1 MMPTVMDSMA
11 RFARPAFAGARPQP
25 PKVAGLGQT
34 WDGMM
39 GLPGWVG
46 DVVRFLVHGSTG
58 MIGMYLGLTASGFW
72 STAGWTVGVMSAFA
86 ALLDVCSIIGRIM
99 GKE

>member
-1 MMPTVMDSMA
+1 MTPTILDSAA
-11 RFARPAFAGARPQP
+11 RFARPSFAVARPAAQP
-25 PKVAGLGQT
+25 PLGLGQT

-46 DVVRFLVHGSTG
+46 DAVRLLVHGSTG
-58 MIGMYLGLTASGFW
+58 AIGIYLGIIASGFW
-72 STAGWTVGVMSAFA
+72 STAGWTVGIVSAFA
-86 ALLDVCSIIGRIM
+86 ALLDICSIIGRIM